1 MLWRNESKLQN
12 GFSSYEE
19 KFKDIETEILPNI
32 SNHDCFYGVFEDED
46 LMNATYGP
54 VDEDDTDDSSSEFG
68 MLNSDLLDLDSP
80 VQGNVINIIGPASST
95 VEDTSVSREEFCTL
109 LTA

>member
-1 MLWRNESKLQN
+1 MPWRNESDLQN

-32 SNHDCFYGVFEDED
+32 SNHDCFYGVFED
-46 LMNATYGP
+46 LINTAYGL
-54 VDEDDTDDSSSEFG
+54 VDEYDTDDSSSEFG

-80 VQGNVINIIGPASST
+80 VQGNVVNIIGPASST